1 MEAQMA
7 KTKTDQPGDLK
18 YAETHE
24 WARIEGTQATIGISD
39 YAQDELGDVVFL
51 DLPWDEADS
60 RELKS
65 GERFGDIESVKATSE
80 LFIPLGGKIVRVNEA
95 LRDKPELVNSDP
107 YGEGWMLVVELSDP
121 AEAGEADGRRRLHR
135 LPGDERAL
143 SYAFAL
149 TPFLGTFY
157 PFWGQ

>member
-1 MEAQMA
+1 MEAHMA
-7 KTKTDQPGDLK
+7 KGKTDQPGDLK

-51 DLPWDEADS
+51 DLPWDDVES
-60 RELKS
+60 RDLKS

-80 LFIPLGGKIVRVNEA
+80 LFVPVSGKIVRVNEA

-121 AEAGEADGRRRLHR
+121 AEAEKMMDAD
-135 LPGDERAL
+135 A
-143 SYAFAL
+143 YTAFL
-149 TPFLGTFY
+149 ETSGH
-157 PFWGQ
+157 